1 MAQVRKYAALPDLVI
16 KDESPDTYET
26 PDLTD
31 DASTLPT
38 STAWSETSDTEANPS
53 ISRTRLQ
60 PDEARSQFQSSR
72 VDARETDFSD
82 RVSSKR
88 RAYVVSS
95 REQGQDGEDYDS
107 EDENESLQRKLA
119 RLDRE
124 VQEVQNELD
133 KRKSE
138 SGEPQTHPE
147 DEDMAAKLAN
157 LSTALHGMRQSQSA
171 QSRLNRQLTTSTT
184 AKAEAVTIPET
195 TRTEEATKETADTQ
209 ALNKVADFDAR
220 LALLERQLGITSLDT
235 PEASTTTSTF
245 TPIIPTISLL
255 DRQLALLTSSS
266 SQSHIDTL
274 NQKLQQQQQANPTT
288 TSDGLQEAHSPEDM
302 AKLRALYAL
311 LPTLTSLSPTLSPL
325 LTRLRSLRT
334 LHANAVTASQTL
346 DDVER
351 RQDEADKEI
360 REWRDGLKKVE
371 EAVARAES
379 GMLENS
385 AAVEVWVKE
394 LEERVQTLV

>member
-1 MAQVRKYAALPDLVI
+1 MAQVRKYAALPDL
-16 KDESPDTYET
+16 DESPDTYET

-38 STAWSETSDTEANPS
+38 STAWSETSDTEANPN
-53 ISRTRLQ
+53 ISRTKLQ

-88 RAYVVSS
+88 RAYVVSN

-119 RLDRE
+119 RLNRE
-124 VQEVQNELD
+124 MQEVQNELE

-138 SGEPQTHPE
+138 VNGTQAHPE
-147 DEDMAAKLAN
+147 DEDVAAQLAR
-157 LSTALHGMRQSQSA
+157 LSTALDSMRQSQFA
-171 QSRLNRQLTTSTT
+171 QARLSKQLATSTP
-184 AKAEAVTIPET
+184 AKADAVTVPES
-195 TRTEEATKETADTQ
+195 TRSGEVTKETTDTQ
-209 ALNKVADFDAR
+209 TLNKVADFDAR

-235 PEASTTTSTF
+235 PEASTANSTF
-245 TPIIPTISLL
+245 TPIIPTLSLL

-274 NQKLQQQQQANPTT
+274 AQKLQQQQQAPTAGT
-288 TSDGLQEAHSPEDM
+288 TDTNHDSQSPEDM

-311 LPTLTSLSPTLSPL
+311 LPTLTSLSPTLPPL

-346 DDVER
+346 DEVEQ

-385 AAVEVWVKE
+385 AAVEAWVKE
-394 LEERVQTLV
+394 LEERVKKLG

>member
-1 MAQVRKYAALPDLVI
+1 MPEKHTTNARP

-38 STAWSETSDTEANPS
+38 STAWSETSDTEANPN
-53 ISRTRLQ
+53 ISRNKLQ

-88 RAYVVSS
+88 RAYVVSYK
-95 REQGQDGEDYDS
+95 EQSQDGENYDS

-119 RLDRE
+119 RLNRE
-124 VQEVQNELD
+124 MQEVQNELE

-138 SGEPQTHPE
+138 ANGTQTHSE
-147 DEDMAAKLAN
+147 DGDVAAQLAQ
-157 LSTALHGMRQSQSA
+157 LSTALDGMRQSQSA
-171 QSRLNRQLTTSTT
+171 QARLSKQLANSTP
-184 AKAEAVTIPET
+184 AKADTVTVPES
-195 TRTEEATKETADTQ
+195 TRLEEVAKETADTQ
-209 ALNKVADFDAR
+209 TLNKVADFDAR

-235 PEASTTTSTF
+235 PEASAPNSTF
-245 TPIIPTISLL
+245 TPIIPTLSLL
-255 DRQLALLTSSS
+255 DRQLALLTSSP
-266 SQSHIDTL
+266 SQSHIETSA
-274 NQKLQQQQQANPTT
+274 QKLQQQQQATPANATT
-288 TSDGLQEAHSPEDM
+288 ETNHDSQSPEDM

-311 LPTLTSLSPTLSPL
+311 LPTLTSLSPTLPPL

-346 DDVER
+346 DEVEQ

-385 AAVEVWVKE
+385 AAVEAWVKE
-394 LEERVQTLV
+394 LEERVKKLG

>member
-1 MAQVRKYAALPDLVI
+1 MAQ
-16 KDESPDTYET
+16 DESPDTYET

-53 ISRTRLQ
+53 ISRSKLH
-60 PDEARSQFQSSR
+60 PNEARSQFQSSR

-88 RAYVVSS
+88 RAYVVSN
-95 REQGQDGEDYDS
+95 REQDDGEDYDS

-119 RLDRE
+119 RLNRE
-124 VQEVQNELD
+124 MQEVQNELD

-138 SGEPQTHPE
+138 ANGTEAHTE
-147 DEDMAAKLAN
+147 DEDVAAQLAQ
-157 LSTALHGMRQSQSA
+157 LSTALDGMRQSQSA
-171 QSRLNRQLTTSTT
+171 QSRLSRQLATT
-184 AKAEAVTIPET
+184 APSKAEAVTIPDS

-220 LALLERQLGITSLDT
+220 LAILEH
-235 PEASTTTSTF
+235 
-245 TPIIPTISLL
+245 
-255 DRQLALLTSSS
+255 RQLALLTSST
-266 SQSHIDTL
+266 SQTHIDTL
-274 NQKLQQQQQANPTT
+274 AQKLQQQQTPKPSGTT
-288 TSDGLQEAHSPEDM
+288 DGLHELHTPEDM

-311 LPTLTSLSPTLSPL
+311 LPTLTSLSPTVPPL

-346 DDVER
+346 DEVER
-351 RQDEADKEI
+351 KQDEADKEI

-371 EAVARAES
+371 EAVAKAES
-379 GMLENS
+379 GMLGNS
-385 AAVEVWVKE
+385 AAVETWVKE
-394 LEERVQTLV
+394 LEERVKRLA

>member
-1 MAQVRKYAALPDLVI
+1 MAQVRKYAALPDL
-16 KDESPDTYET
+16 DESPDTYET

-38 STAWSETSDTEANPS
+38 STAWSETSDTEANPN
-53 ISRTRLQ
+53 ISRTKLQ

-88 RAYVVSS
+88 RAYVVSN

-119 RLDRE
+119 RLNRE
-124 VQEVQNELD
+124 MQEVQNELE

-138 SGEPQTHPE
+138 ANGTQAHPE
-147 DEDMAAKLAN
+147 DDDVAAQLAQ
-157 LSTALHGMRQSQSA
+157 LSTALDSMRQSQSA
-171 QSRLNRQLTTSTT
+171 QARLSKQLATSTP
-184 AKAEAVTIPET
+184 AKADAVTVPES
-195 TRTEEATKETADTQ
+195 TRSGEVTKETTDTRT
-209 ALNKVADFDAR
+209 LNKVADFDAR

-235 PEASTTTSTF
+235 PEASTANSTF
-245 TPIIPTISLL
+245 TPIIPTLSLL

-274 NQKLQQQQQANPTT
+274 AQKLQQQQQAPAAGTT
-288 TSDGLQEAHSPEDM
+288 DTNHDSQSPEDM
-302 AKLRALYAL
+302 AKVRALYAL
-311 LPTLTSLSPTLSPL
+311 LPTLTSLSPTLPPL

-346 DDVER
+346 DEVEQ

-385 AAVEVWVKE
+385 AAVEAWVKE
-394 LEERVQTLV
+394 LEERVKKLG

>member
-1 MAQVRKYAALPDLVI
+1 MAQVRKYAALPDL
-16 KDESPDTYET
+16 DESPDTYET

-38 STAWSETSDTEANPS
+38 STAWSDTSDTEANPN
-53 ISRTRLQ
+53 ISRSKLQ
-60 PDEARSQFQSSR
+60 PDDARSQFQSSR

-88 RAYVVSS
+88 RAYVVSN
-95 REQGQDGEDYDS
+95 REQDQDGDDFDS

-119 RLDRE
+119 RLNRE
-124 VQEVQNELD
+124 MLEVQNELD

-138 SGEPQTHPE
+138 VNGTQAHTV
-147 DEDMAAKLAN
+147 DEDVAAQLAQ
-157 LSTALHGMRQSQSA
+157 LSTALDGMRQSQSA
-171 QSRLNRQLTTSTT
+171 QARLSNQLPTSTSSL
-184 AKAEAVTIPET
+184 AKADTIPVPES
-195 TRTEEATKETADTQ
+195 TRLEATSKDTTDTQ

-220 LALLERQLGITSLDT
+220 LAILERQLGITSLDT
-235 PEASTTTSTF
+235 PEASTTESNF
-245 TPIIPTISLL
+245 TPILPTLSLL
-255 DRQLALLTSSS
+255 DRQLALLTSSPS
-266 SQSHIDTL
+266 ASHIDTL
-274 NQKLQQQQQANPTT
+274 AQKLQQPTPTETQQD
-288 TSDGLQEAHSPEDM
+288 SHSPEDM

-311 LPTLTSLSPTLSPL
+311 LPTLTSLSPTLPPL

-346 DDVER
+346 DEVEQ

-371 EAVARAES
+371 EAVTRAES

-385 AAVEVWVKE
+385 AAVEIWVKE
-394 LEERVQTLV
+394 LEERVKKLG

>member
-1 MAQVRKYAALPDLVI
+1 MAQVRKYAALPDL
-16 KDESPDTYET
+16 DESPDTYET

-53 ISRTRLQ
+53 ISRSKLH
-60 PDEARSQFQSSR
+60 PNEARSQFQSSR

-88 RAYVVSS
+88 RAYVVSN
-95 REQGQDGEDYDS
+95 REQDDGEDYDS

-119 RLDRE
+119 RLNRE
-124 VQEVQNELD
+124 MQEVQNELD
-133 KRKSE
+133 KGKSE
-138 SGEPQTHPE
+138 ANGTEAHTE
-147 DEDMAAKLAN
+147 DEDVAAQLAQ
-157 LSTALHGMRQSQSA
+157 LSTALDGMRQSQSA
-171 QSRLNRQLTTSTT
+171 QSRLSRQLATT
-184 AKAEAVTIPET
+184 APSKAEAVTIPDS
-195 TRTEEATKETADTQ
+195 TRTEEATKETVDTQ

-220 LALLERQLGITSLDT
+220 LAILERQLGITSLDA
-235 PEASTTTSTF
+235 PEASTATSF
-245 TPIIPTISLL
+245 SPIIPTLSLL
-255 DRQLALLTSSS
+255 DRQLALLTSST
-266 SQSHIDTL
+266 SQTHIDTL
-274 NQKLQQQQQANPTT
+274 AQKLQQQQTPKPSGTT
-288 TSDGLQEAHSPEDM
+288 DGLHELHTPEDM

-311 LPTLTSLSPTLSPL
+311 LPTLTSLSPTVPPL

-346 DDVER
+346 DEVER
-351 RQDEADKEI
+351 KQDEADKEI

-371 EAVARAES
+371 EAVAKAES

-385 AAVEVWVKE
+385 AAVETWVKE
-394 LEERVQTLV
+394 LEERVKKLA

>member
-1 MAQVRKYAALPDLVI
+1 MAQVRKYAALPDL
-16 KDESPDTYET
+16 DESPDTYET

-38 STAWSETSDTEANPS
+38 STAWSETSDTEANPN
-53 ISRTRLQ
+53 ISRTKLH

-88 RAYVVSS
+88 RAYVVSN
-95 REQGQDGEDYDS
+95 REQGQDGDDYDS

-119 RLDRE
+119 RLNRE
-124 VQEVQNELD
+124 MQEVQNELD

-138 SGEPQTHPE
+138 ANGTQAHSE
-147 DEDMAAKLAN
+147 DEDVAAQLAQ
-157 LSTALHGMRQSQSA
+157 LSTALDGMRQSQSA
-171 QSRLNRQLTTSTT
+171 QARLSKQLATSTP
-184 AKAEAVTIPET
+184 AKADAVTAPES
-195 TRTEEATKETADTQ
+195 TRSEEVTKETTDTQ
-209 ALNKVADFDAR
+209 TLNKVADFDAR

-235 PEASTTTSTF
+235 PEASTANSTF
-245 TPIIPTISLL
+245 APIIPTLSLL

-274 NQKLQQQQQANPTT
+274 AQRLQQQQQAAPANAST
-288 TSDGLQEAHSPEDM
+288 DANHDFQSPEDM

-311 LPTLTSLSPTLSPL
+311 LPTLTSLSPTLPPL

-346 DDVER
+346 DEVEQ

-385 AAVEVWVKE
+385 AAVEAWVKE
-394 LEERVQTLV
+394 LEERVKKLG

>member
-1 MAQVRKYAALPDLVI
+1 MAQVRKYAALPDL
-16 KDESPDTYET
+16 DESPDTYET

-38 STAWSETSDTEANPS
+38 STAWSDTSDTEANPN
-53 ISRTRLQ
+53 ISRNKLH

-88 RAYVVSS
+88 RAYVVSN
-95 REQGQDGEDYDS
+95 REQGQDGDDYDS

-119 RLDRE
+119 RLNRE
-124 VQEVQNELD
+124 MQEVQNELD

-138 SGEPQTHPE
+138 TNGTQAHPE
-147 DEDMAAKLAN
+147 DGDVAAQLAQ
-157 LSTALHGMRQSQSA
+157 LSTALDGMRQSQSA
-171 QSRLNRQLTTSTT
+171 QARLSKQLATSTP
-184 AKAEAVTIPET
+184 AKADAVTVPEPTRPEGVNKET
-195 TRTEEATKETADTQ
+195 TDTQ

-220 LALLERQLGITSLDT
+220 LALLERQLGITSLNT
-235 PEASTTTSTF
+235 PEASTANSTF
-245 TPIIPTISLL
+245 TPIIPTLSLL

-266 SQSHIDTL
+266 SQSHIDNL
-274 NQKLQQQQQANPTT
+274 AQKLQQQQAPPTNTT
-288 TSDGLQEAHSPEDM
+288 TDTNHDSQSPEDM

-311 LPTLTSLSPTLSPL
+311 LPTLTSLSPTLPPL

-334 LHANAVTASQTL
+334 LHANAVTANQTL
-346 DDVER
+346 DEVEQ

-385 AAVEVWVKE
+385 AAVEAWVKE
-394 LEERVQTLV
+394 LEERVKKLG